1 MRNFTF
7 KKGCVGNGLFVQ
19 SSFKSFVVM
28 VVMMIMAT
36 SSAMAQEAKFE
47 VIDGLRYLL
56 EADTKT
62 ASLIANTKEK
72 YSGDIVVP
80 EKIKRSDGVEYI
92 VTSFGDECFSDW
104 GV

>member
-7 KKGCVGNGLFVQ
+7 KKGFVGNSLFAQ
-19 SSFKSFVVM
+19 SFFKSFIVL
-28 VVMMIMAT
+28 VVMMIMTT
-36 SSAMAQEAKFE
+36 SSAMAQGAKYE

-62 ASLIANTKEK
+62 ASLIANTKDK

-80 EKIKRSDGVEYI
+80 EKVKSSDGV
-92 VTSFGDECFSDW
+92 
-104 GV
+104 

>member
-56 EADTKT
+56 EAD
-62 ASLIANTKEK
+62 
-72 YSGDIVVP
+72 
-80 EKIKRSDGVEYI
+80 
-92 VTSFGDECFSDW
+92 FSNC
-104 GV
+104 